1 MMSEILGGYLDV
13 GEASSGSGSDDDDTD
28 AVVAGGWSMR
38 AEMAGIAETA
48 LDNSGLSTSLIGGAG
63 RLTGQLTAVG
73 ALSLSFSLSFFLSLS
88 LPPALVIVTHTTTTF
103 NFNHFKLNWQI
114 EHAWENAGRT
124 LSVTM
129 STAVTASIIKPFAL
143 AITYCT
149 EGARKSKRTGSTIG

>member
-1 MMSEILGGYLDV
+1 M

-73 ALSLSFSLSFFLSLS
+73 ALSLS
-88 LPPALVIVTHTTTTF
+88 ALVIVTHTTTTF